1 MPGRV
6 LVSGIGVVSPLGIG
20 RAEFFS
26 GLREAR
32 VAIRRVDDLLD
43 LSGIKSKVGAPVIG
57 FEPRDFIS
65 PKRAKRLGRATQFA
79 LAAAK
84 LALEDAKL
92 DSAADRMGGVVM
104 GTGIGP
110 VEAMIDNLH
119 ALERRGPERVSPFFV
134 PIMMPNATAAE
145 VGIEFGL
152 KGPNTGVV
160 TACAA
165 GGHAIGL
172 AWLWIKSGLVEWAL
186 AGGTEAVMLRLVYAG
201 FDRMGALTRC
211 PDPEVASRPFD
222 AKRDGFVM
230 GEGACV
236 LVLESEEHLL
246 RRGGEALAELAGFGA
261 SCDAYHITAPPED
274 GEGARRAM
282 KAALKSAGVPPEEVD
297 YINAHG
303 TSTPLNDRA
312 ETKAIKALF
321 GARAYE
327 IPVSSTKS
335 QIGHLLGAAG
345 AVEAAA
351 AIFPLLEGL
360 IPATVTW
367 RERDPECDLDYVPG
381 RPRPARVRVSLSN
394 SFGFGGQNACL
405 LFRAVP

>member
-1 MPGRV
+1 MRRV
-6 LVSGIGVVSPLGIG
+6 FVTGIGVISPLGIG
-20 RAEFFS
+20 TDAFFR
-26 GLREAR
+26 GLKEAR
-32 VAIRRVDDLLD
+32 IAIRRVDDLLD
-43 LSGIKSKVGAPVIG
+43 LTGIRCKVGAPVAD

-65 PKRAKRLGRATQFA
+65 PKKARRLGRATQFA
-79 LAAAK
+79 LAAAH
-84 LALEDAKL
+84 LALREARLEPSRDPA
-92 DSAADRMGGVVM
+92 GGVIM

-119 ALERRGPERVSPFFV
+119 ALESRGADRVSPFFV
-134 PIMMPNATAAE
+134 PTMMPNATAAE

-152 KGPNTGVV
+152 RGPNTGVV
-160 TACAA
+160 TACAS
-165 GGHAIGL
+165 GGHDIGL
-172 AWLWIKSGLVEWAL
+172 AWHWIRAGVVDWAL

-201 FDRMGALTRC
+201 FDRMGALSRCSDPTR
-211 PDPEVASRPFD
+211 ASRPFD

-246 RRGGEALAELAGFGA
+246 ARGGEALAELVGFGA

-274 GEGARRAM
+274 GAGARHAM
-282 KAALKSAGVPPEEVD
+282 EMALRSAGLSPDEVD
-297 YINAHG
+297 YINSHG
-303 TSTPLNDRA
+303 TSTVLNDLV
-312 ETKAIKALF
+312 ETRAIKALF
-321 GARAYE
+321 GDRAYG

-360 IPATVTW
+360 VPATVTW
-367 RERDPECDLDYVPG
+367 RDRDPECDLDYVPG

-405 LFRAVP
+405 LFRAV

>member
-1 MPGRV
+1 MRRV
-6 LVSGIGVVSPLGIG
+6 FVTGIGVVSPLGIG
-20 RAEFFS
+20 TEAFFR

-32 VAIRRVDDLLD
+32 VAIRRVEDILD
-43 LSGIKSKVGAPVIG
+43 LEGIRSKVGAPVMD
-57 FEPRDFIS
+57 FDPRDFIS
-65 PKRAKRLGRATQFA
+65 PKKARRLGRATQFA
-79 LAAAK
+79 LAAAH
-84 LALEDAKL
+84 LALREARLDAPG
-92 DSAADRMGGVVM
+92 DPHGGVIM

-119 ALERRGPERVSPFFV
+119 ALDTRGPERVSPFFV
-134 PIMMPNATAAE
+134 PTMMPNATAAE

-152 KGPNTGVV
+152 RGPNTGVV
-160 TACAA
+160 TACAS

-172 AWLWIKSGLVEWAL
+172 AWHWIRAGVVDWAL

-201 FDRMGALTRC
+201 FDRMGALSRC
-211 PDPEVASRPFD
+211 PDPERASRPFD
-222 AKRDGFVM
+222 ANRDGFVM

-236 LVLESEEHLL
+236 LVLESEEHL
-246 RRGGEALAELAGFGA
+246 RARGGEALAELVGFGA

-274 GEGARRAM
+274 GAGARRAM
-282 KAALKSAGVPPEEVD
+282 EMALRSAGLSAEDVD

-303 TSTPLNDRA
+303 TSTPLNDRV
-312 ETKAIKALF
+312 ETRAIKALF
-321 GARAYE
+321 GERAYE

-381 RPRPARVRVSLSN
+381 RPRPGTVRVSLSN

-405 LFRAVP
+405 LFRAV

>member
-1 MPGRV
+1 MPRRV
-6 LVSGIGVVSPLGIG
+6 FVSGIGVVSPLGVG
-20 RAEFFS
+20 RDAFFS

-32 VAIRRVDDLLD
+32 IAIRRVDDLLD
-43 LSGIKSKVGAPVIG
+43 LEGIRCKVGAPVLG
-57 FEPRDFIS
+57 FDPRDFIS

-84 LALEDAKL
+84 LALEDARL
-92 DSAADRMGGVVM
+92 DPGANSAGGVVM

-119 ALERRGPERVSPFFV
+119 TLEHRGPERVSPFFV

-172 AWLWIKSGLVEWAL
+172 AWLWIKSGTVDWAL

-211 PDPEVASRPFD
+211 PDPEIASRPFD
-222 AKRDGFVM
+222 LRRDGFVM

-236 LVLESEEHLL
+236 LVLESEEHLR
-246 RRGGEALAELAGFGA
+246 RRGGEALAELVGFGA

-282 KAALKSAGVPPEEVD
+282 EAALESAGVSPEEVD

-312 ETKAIKALF
+312 ETRAIKAVF
-321 GARAYE
+321 GERAYE
-327 IPVSSTKS
+327 MPVSSTKS

-351 AIFPLLEGL
+351 AIFPFLEGL
-360 IPATVTW
+360 VPATVTW

-381 RPRPARVRVSLSN
+381 RPRPAQVRVSLSN

-405 LFRAVP
+405 LFRAV

>member
-1 MPGRV
+1 MRRV
-6 LVSGIGVVSPLGIG
+6 FVSGIGVISPLGIG
-20 RAEFFS
+20 TDAFFQ
-26 GLREAR
+26 GLKEAR
-32 VAIRRVDDLLD
+32 VAIRRVDGLLD
-43 LSGIKSKVGAPVIG
+43 LEGIKSKVGAPVVD

-65 PKRAKRLGRATQFA
+65 PKKARRLGRATQFA
-79 LAAAK
+79 LAAAH
-84 LALEDAKL
+84 LALREAGLVSRRDP
-92 DSAADRMGGVVM
+92 SGGVIM

-110 VEAMIDNLH
+110 VEAMIENLH
-119 ALERRGPERVSPFFV
+119 ALENRGPERVSPFFV
-134 PIMMPNATAAE
+134 PTMMPNATAAE

-152 KGPNTGVV
+152 RGPNTGVV
-160 TACAA
+160 TACAS

-172 AWLWIKSGLVEWAL
+172 AWHWIRAGVVEWAL

-201 FDRMGALTRC
+201 FDRMGALSRC
-211 PDPEVASRPFD
+211 PDPERASRPFD
-222 AKRDGFVM
+222 ANRDGFVM

-236 LVLESEEHLL
+236 LVLESEGHL
-246 RRGGEALAELAGFGA
+246 RARGGEALAELAGFGA
-261 SCDAYHITAPPED
+261 SCDAHHITAPPED
-274 GEGARRAM
+274 GAGARRAM
-282 KAALKSAGVPPEEVD
+282 EMALQSAGIPPEAVD

-303 TSTPLNDRA
+303 TSTVLNDLV
-312 ETKAIKALF
+312 ETRAIKALF

-351 AIFPLLEGL
+351 AIFPLLEDVV
-360 IPATVTW
+360 PATVTW

-381 RPRPARVRVSLSN
+381 RPRAAKVKVSLSN

-405 LFRAVP
+405 LFRAVG

>member
-1 MPGRV
+1 MRRV
-6 LVSGIGVVSPLGIG
+6 FVTGIGVISPLGIG
-20 RAEFFS
+20 TDAFFQ

-32 VAIRRVDDLLD
+32 IAIRRVEDVLD
-43 LSGIKSKVGAPVIG
+43 LEGIRSKVGAPVVD

-65 PKRAKRLGRATQFA
+65 PKKARRLGRATQFA
-79 LAAAK
+79 LAAAH
-84 LALEDAKL
+84 LALREARL
-92 DSAADRMGGVVM
+92 DVARDPSGGVIM

-119 ALERRGPERVSPFFV
+119 ALEGRGPERVSPFFV
-134 PIMMPNATAAE
+134 PTMMPNATAAE

-152 KGPNTGVV
+152 RGPNTGVV
-160 TACAA
+160 TACAS

-172 AWLWIKSGLVEWAL
+172 AWHWIRAGVVDWAL

-201 FDRMGALTRC
+201 FDRMGALSRC
-211 PDPEVASRPFD
+211 PDPERASRPFD
-222 AKRDGFVM
+222 ANRDGFVM

-236 LVLESEEHLL
+236 LVLESEEHL
-246 RRGGEALAELAGFGA
+246 RARGGEALAELVGFGA

-274 GEGARRAM
+274 GAGARRAM
-282 KAALKSAGVPPEEVD
+282 EMALRSAGLSTEDVD

-303 TSTPLNDRA
+303 TSTVLNDVV
-312 ETKAIKALF
+312 ETRAIKSLF

-360 IPATVTW
+360 VPATVTW
-367 RERDPECDLDYVPG
+367 RDRDPECDLDYVPG
-381 RPRPARVRVSLSN
+381 RPRPATVRVSLSN

-405 LFRAVP
+405 LFRAA

>member
-1 MPGRV
+1 MRRV
-6 LVSGIGVVSPLGIG
+6 FVTGIGVVSPLGIG
-20 RAEFFS
+20 TEAFFK

-32 VAIRRVDDLLD
+32 VAVRRVDDLLD
-43 LSGIKSKVGAPVIG
+43 LSGIRSKVGAPVPD
-57 FEPRDFIS
+57 FDPKVFIS
-65 PKRAKRLGRATQFA
+65 PKKAKRLGRATQFA
-79 LAAAK
+79 LTAAGF
-84 LALEDAKL
+84 ALEMAGLEVPKDPW
-92 DSAADRMGGVVM
+92 GGVVM

-110 VEAMIDNLH
+110 VEPLVHNLH
-119 ALERRGPERVSPFFV
+119 TLEERGPERVSPFFV
-134 PIMMPNATAAE
+134 PTMMPNAVSAQL
-145 VGIEFGL
+145 GIEFGI

-165 GGHAIGL
+165 GAHAIGM
-172 AWLWIKSGLVEWAL
+172 AWEWIRSGMVDWAL
-186 AGGTEAVMLRLVYAG
+186 AGGTEAVMLRIVYAG
-201 FDRMGALTRC
+201 FDRMGALSRC
-211 PDPEVASRPFD
+211 MDPKVASRPFD

-236 LVLESEEHLL
+236 LVLESEEHL
-246 RRGGEALAELAGFGA
+246 RARGGEALAELVGFGA
-261 SCDAYHITAPPED
+261 SCDAHHITAPPED

-282 KAALKSAGVPPEEVD
+282 EAALKSAGVPPEEVD

-312 ETKAIKALF
+312 ETRAIKALF
-321 GARAYE
+321 GERAYE

-351 AIFPLLEGL
+351 AIFPFLEGL
-360 IPATVTW
+360 VPATVTW
-367 RERDPECDLDYVPG
+367 RERDPECDLDYVPE
-381 RPRPARVRVSLSN
+381 RPRPVRVRVSLSN

-405 LFRAVP
+405 LFRAV